1 MAKKTTFICTVK
13 ADTLAIR
20 NGPGTN
26 YSFNNNASY
35 HKNDRFYSNE
45 LVDDCRGKIWGK
57 TDKGWVCFVDGQTRF
72 VDYQPFSNPTKKRTT
87 LGEFGPTGRP
97 PEEDVVAATQTGVG
111 AADTTNGTGADSNT
125 QTAATNES
133 SITSLFQTIFSAN
146 TNRISSELAKKTT
159 RLFGLPY
166 QFREQVDVRPELAS
180 ATLGLEYLKNI
191 VEVAPVVTIMPGKP
205 CFAPNQPDKNTAAK
219 MFNSA
224 LTDNLGPLKNY
235 LDNSDGDVRY
245 YDFESD
251 YTNYIRYV
259 NMMCRTAA
267 TILELTDLIPDA
279 NGPSGQLQKY
289 DWKNYRWNAKNFSTF
304 ASATLSAV
312 LKGGPGAALGIVNA
326 IKDKTTEEVSK
337 LTGRIFTT
345 DNASEATGDHYI
357 QVGSDG
363 EDATNLEDDRTIDS
377 LMINSSFVQ
386 FYVDPNLGGSDEGI
400 NNASNSMLKSGFDS
414 MSSKAKEW
422 GFILDSGGVSA
433 TLDELTKYETDASN
447 GLRDAISAMGNGN
460 ELTTFMSRL
469 IDTGGKVIRGENM
482 IIPKIWD
489 SSEFRRSYNIVVHLK
504 APYGNKYSYYMDV
517 LVPLFH
523 LLALAL
529 PKQATANS
537 YGAPFLVKCF
547 CDGLFTCN
555 LGIVSSIS
563 IDKTVSES
571 SWTVDG
577 FPSEIDV
584 RLTIED
590 LYSDLTMTP
599 TNQPRLFMKNS
610 SLIEYLSTTCGL
622 NLTQPQLGQKLAI
635 DVNVML
641 NGFGDIPENVKTSAF
656 NFVDSLISPWI
667 SIGAGGNDMFR

>member
-26 YSFNNNASY
+26 YSFNTDASY

-45 LVDDCRGKIWGK
+45 VVNDSRGKIWGK
-57 TDKGWVCFVDGQTRF
+57 TDKGWVCFVDGQSRY
-72 VDYQPFSNPTKKRTT
+72 VDYQPFSNPTKKRTK

-97 PEEDVVAATQTGVG
+97 PEEDVVQATQSGTTTT
-111 AADTTNGTGADSNT
+111 DTTNGTGADSNV
-125 QTAATNES
+125 QYVPYDNS
-133 SITSLFQTIFSAN
+133 STIEGLFQAIFNAS
-146 TNRISSELAKKTT
+146 TNKISSELATKST

-166 QFREQVDVRPELAS
+166 QFRKEIDVRPKNVKND
-180 ATLGLEYLKNI
+180 LGLEYLRNI
-191 VEVAPVVTIMPGKP
+191 VEEAPVVTIMPGKP
-205 CFAPNQPDKNTAAK
+205 CFVPNQPDKNTMAK
-219 MFNSA
+219 AFASA
-224 LTDNLGPLKNY
+224 VTDNIGPLKNY
-235 LDNSDGDVRY
+235 IDNSDGDVRY

-267 TILELTDLIPDA
+267 TLLELGEIIPGVD
-279 NGPSGQLQKY
+279 GPSGQLQKY
-289 DWKNYRWNAKNFSTF
+289 DWKNYRWNATNYSTF
-304 ASATLSAV
+304 ASEALSNV
-312 LKGGPGAALGIVNA
+312 LAGGPGGALSVINSLKNKTAEQMAGLKSLLFNNDAA
-326 IKDKTTEEVSK
+326 DPE
-337 LTGRIFTT
+337 
-345 DNASEATGDHYI
+345 TGDH
-357 QVGSDG
+357 VLKTGADG
-363 EDATNLEDDRTIDS
+363 QDPTNLEDDRTLDAM
-377 LMINSSFVQ
+377 LVNSAFVQ
-386 FYVDPNLGGSDEGI
+386 FYVDPNLGGSEEGT
-400 NNASNSMLKSGFDS
+400 NGTSNSMLKSGFDS

-422 GFILDSGGVSA
+422 GFILDSGGAAA
-433 TLDELTKYETDASN
+433 TLEELTKYETDATTT
-447 GLRDAISAMGNGN
+447 LKDAISSMGNGDS
-460 ELTTFMSRL
+460 LTTFMSRL

-489 SSEFRRSYNIVVHLK
+489 SSEFRRSYNIVIHLK
-504 APYGNKYSYYMDV
+504 APYGNRYSYYMDV

-590 LYSDLTMTP
+590 LYSDLTITP

-610 SLIEYLSTTCGL
+610 SLIEYLATTCGL
-622 NLTQPQLGQKLAI
+622 NLTQPQLNQKLRVDI
-635 DVNVML
+635 NVLL
-641 NGFGDIPENVKTSAF
+641 NSFGDIEENVKSEIYHNIGRVVA
-656 NFVDSLISPWI
+656 PWV
-667 SIGAGGNDMFR
+667 SIGSTGNDFW